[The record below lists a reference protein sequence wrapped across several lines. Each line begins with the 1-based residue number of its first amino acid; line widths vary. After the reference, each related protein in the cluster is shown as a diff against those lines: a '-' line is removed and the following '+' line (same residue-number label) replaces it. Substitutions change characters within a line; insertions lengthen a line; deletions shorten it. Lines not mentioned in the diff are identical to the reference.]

1 MTVSRVKGAKK
12 VVCAIQRVR
21 YALKEYMSVVQVSFV
36 SQATSKAM
44 PPGKKVLIVEFR
56 RRLTLSS
63 HMAEPFVC
71 TAR

>member
-1 MTVSRVKGAKK
+1 
-12 VVCAIQRVR
+12 
-21 YALKEYMSVVQVSFV
+21 LKEYMSVVQVSFV